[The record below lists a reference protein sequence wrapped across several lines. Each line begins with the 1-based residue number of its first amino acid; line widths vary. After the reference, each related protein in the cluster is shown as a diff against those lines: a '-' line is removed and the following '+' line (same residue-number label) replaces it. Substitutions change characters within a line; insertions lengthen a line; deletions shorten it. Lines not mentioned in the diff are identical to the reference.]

1 MANVDST
8 EPSAKKLK
16 TKKKTTC
23 KKRKDGK
30 TVKSADLKITDQQT
44 NSDSDND
51 VYFNMDNSESSAK
64 INVEAWSSMGVP
76 TVIIKA
82 LADQNFHSPTM
93 IQTRTLPAAILGRR
107 DILGAAETGSG
118 KTLAFG
124 IPIIKGILD
133 LKNQNRGQIW
143 PEKETKGSKIIF
155 LCMNLFSFFLYQLD
169 FINCNQF

>member
-1 MANVDST
+1 
-8 EPSAKKLK
+8 LK
-16 TKKKTTC
+16 VKKKTEC
-23 KKRKDGK
+23 EKRKDEK
-30 TVKSADLKITDQQT
+30 TVKLVDLKITDQQT

-51 VYFNMDNSESSAK
+51 VYCNTDNSKSLAK

-133 LKNQNRGQIW
+133 LKNQNKGEIS
-143 PEKETKGSKIIF
+143 PEKETEGSTIIF
-155 LCMNLFSFFLYQLD
+155 CS
-169 FINCNQF
+169 